1 VCSTSFTGLGRAQQT
16 ALGHPDLPIA
26 TVPHPFGTRK
36 RDELRQIAAQ
46 CVDEIARLACESKA
60 ETSAARSDVPPA
72 RAQLVEAPDDLEEVN
87 RFFQER
93 RWADGL
99 LIVPPT
105 QERVERMLRHTG
117 RAGDEI
123 VATIA
128 PRYGAA
134 TVERIAINAVMAG
147 CYPEYLPVLI
157 AAAEAVAT
165 PQFHLQA
172 LQSTTNPSAVWLIIN
187 GPIART
193 LGVNSGGNC
202 LGPGAWANGTLGR
215 ALRLILHNIGGGLPG
230 EMDKATQGQPGKYT
244 FCCAENEEANPWE
257 PLHVER
263 GFARDASTVTVV
275 GALGTWN
282 MNMTAKDAEDIL
294 AMIADTMAFP
304 ASSDYVYG
312 GAPWLIL
319 SPQHAQI
326 MQQAGL
332 SKADVKRRL
341 WAQSK
346 LLASRAR
353 GNEFD
358 RMKTGRQAELGE
370 IGPDTMVPVSA
381 RAEDISILVAGGP
394 GTHSVY
400 IPVSAH
406 TRSVTAV
413 IRDS

>member
-1 VCSTSFTGLGRAQQT
+1 MRA
-16 ALGHPDLPIA
+16 
-26 TVPHPFGTRK
+26 
-36 RDELRQIAAQ
+36 E
-46 CVDEIARLACESKA
+46 
-60 ETSAARSDVPPA
+60 
-72 RAQLVEAPDDLEEVN
+72 LVEAPDDLEQVN

-105 QERVERMLRHTG
+105 QERVERMLRHTQ
-117 RAGDEI
+117 RARDEI
-123 VATIA
+123 VSTIA

-157 AAAEAVAT
+157 AAAEAIAT
-165 PQFHLQA
+165 PAFHLQA

-193 LGVNSGGNC
+193 LDVNGGGNC

-215 ALRLILHNIGGGLPG
+215 ALRLLLHNIGGGLPG
-230 EMDKATQGQPGKYT
+230 DMDKATQGQPGKYT
-244 FCCAENEEANPWE
+244 FCCAENEAASPWE

-263 GFARDASTVTVV
+263 GFAPGASTVTVV

-282 MNMTAKDAEDIL
+282 MNMTAKEAEDIL

-326 MQQAGL
+326 MHQAGW
-332 SKADVKRRL
+332 SKAEVKRRL

-346 LLASRAR
+346 LKASRAR
-353 GNEFD
+353 GSEFE
-358 RMKTGRQAELGE
+358 RMKNGRQAELGE
-370 IGPDTMVPVSA
+370 IGADTMVPVSA
-381 RAEDISILVAGGP
+381 RPEDISILVAGGP
-394 GTHSVY
+394 GTHSVF

-406 TRSVTAV
+406 TRSVTREIQTAV
-413 IRDS
+413 TRDS